1 MASSQQPPPPR
12 LSDFTLKKK
21 LGEGSYSQVSL
32 ALRKFDGLDYA
43 LKQVNIAKLNEKERE
58 NALNEVRFLAS
69 IRHKNIIG
77 YRAAFIDDQSKTL
90 CIVMEFANDGDL
102 LGKVHDMR
110 RKGTFFSE
118 QEIWRIFI
126 QLALGLQCLHQMNI
140 MHRDL
145 KPANIFLWK
154 GNS

>member
-1 MASSQQPPPPR
+1 MATATPR
-12 LSDFTLKKK
+12 LSDFNIKRK

-32 ALRKFDGLDYA
+32 AIRKQDGLEYA

-77 YRAAFIDDQSKTL
+77 YRAAFLDEPSKTL

-102 LGKVHDMR
+102 LHKIQDL
-110 RKGTFFSE
+110 RKKGIFFGE
-118 QEIWRIFI
+118 QEIWRIF
-126 QLALGLQCLHQMNI
+126 L
-140 MHRDL
+140 
-145 KPANIFLWK
+145 
-154 GNS
+154 